1 MNGLRRLIWDHW
13 NIAHIARHGVT
24 PEEVEAACH
33 AEPVLYKE
41 SYKERLMLLGE
52 TPAGRVLAIVIG
64 PVPGDPPGT
73 YYPFTARPAHRR
85 ERRDYDHLRDRQEP

>member
-24 PEEVEAACH
+24 PEEVETVCNG
-33 AEPVLYKE
+33 ELVLYKQ

-64 PVPGDPPGT
+64 PVPGAPIGT

-85 ERRDYDHLRDRQEP
+85 ERRDYGLPRESQGS